1 MERPVLVAR
10 QPPSR
15 ALPAARRPR
24 RGLRPASM
32 RAASGRA
39 IAAAEGAQAGPA
51 PGSLPAKAGSSW
63 PRLGTRRCAAAP
75 EGLVRGFQ
83 SRGPRGRPSPGSIR
97 DAAALSCRSTAQ
109 GRGVSGRVRASR
121 AGQKRSVRA
130 PLTARRAVDV
140 QRPVGP
146 GEPSGGQRRA
156 RGRFETRGPQRV
168 VRVHPRIQPAPSDS
182 LRSTAEDGTST
193 LSTEGQSA
201 LEAR

>member
-10 QPPSR
+10 QPPSPSS
-15 ALPAARRPR
+15 PAARRPR
-24 RGLRPASM
+24 RAF
-32 RAASGRA
+32 GRHRCA
-39 IAAAEGAQAGPA
+39 PLPVEPSLQAEGAQAGPA